1 MMSGNL
7 QTGAY
12 LSFSLI
18 ASVES
23 AVALKMRLFFKVVS
37 GHTSQGNFDESSN
50 PVSCEWDGTSLNV
63 LLNEVK
69 RIYPLLNP
77 LTAFFVTGNLIMIF
91 LNIILCA

>member
-12 LSFSLI
+12 VSFSLI

-23 AVALKMRLFFKVVS
+23 AVAMRLFFKVVS
-37 GHTSQGNFDESSN
+37 GHTSQGNFDESNN

-77 LTAFFVTGNLIMIF
+77 LTAFFVTGNLIMIS